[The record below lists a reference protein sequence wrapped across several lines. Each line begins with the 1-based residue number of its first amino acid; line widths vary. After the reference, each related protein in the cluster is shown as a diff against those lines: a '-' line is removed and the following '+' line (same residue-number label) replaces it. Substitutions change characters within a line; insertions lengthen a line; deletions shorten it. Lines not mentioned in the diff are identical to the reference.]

1 MAIKADCGNT
11 CSEELN
17 TMLAIAML
25 VLLIALKSLFSLVL
39 TMPGVLV
46 CMGKRYIVTF
56 PLIVIPGIGCL
67 TSHIW
72 HLCHASIFR
81 VGETSGIQKGQY

>member
-25 VLLIALKSLFSLVL
+25 VLLIALKSLFFLSFDNAWGISLYGEKIYSNISAHRDTWHWL
-39 TMPGVLV
+39 SD
-46 CMGKRYIVTF
+46 F
-56 PLIVIPGIGCL
+56 PHLASLPCF
-67 TSHIW
+67 HI
-72 HLCHASIFR
+72 
-81 VGETSGIQKGQY
+81 